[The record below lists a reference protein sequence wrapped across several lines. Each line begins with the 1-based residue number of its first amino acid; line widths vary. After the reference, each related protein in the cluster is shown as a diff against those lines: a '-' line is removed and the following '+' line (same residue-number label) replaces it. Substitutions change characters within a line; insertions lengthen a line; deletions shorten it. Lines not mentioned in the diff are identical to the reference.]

1 MLATA
6 LKRAADEIGLPLS
19 DSDAGRLPG
28 SWGSLPVFDDVEPM
42 LASLRRAGCRLAVL
56 TNCDDDLFEET
67 QRTFRERFD
76 LVVTAERVR
85 DYKPSLAHFRYFAR
99 STGATREGWVHVACS
114 WYTTLRPRVSWRS
127 AASGSIATRLA
138 RIVVCVGVPAVGRGR
153 SRRGREASVMTVQQ
167 SLAALLDRELA
178 GFQRELDLF
187 PDDEALWRTLPGVS
201 NSAGNLALHVAGGL
215 QHYVGAVLG
224 GSAYVRNRDGE
235 FSRRTGSRGELVEEL
250 RKAAVAV
257 RTVVPNLTNA
267 VLEHDFPEAVIPDRR
282 IQTLRFLMHLCAHAS
297 FHLGQAG
304 YLRRGLTGQNQ
315 SATPVPLKVLT
326 EP

>member
-1 MLATA
+1 
-6 LKRAADEIGLPLS
+6 
-19 DSDAGRLPG
+19 
-28 SWGSLPVFDDVEPM
+28 
-42 LASLRRAGCRLAVL
+42 
-56 TNCDDDLFEET
+56 
-67 QRTFRERFD
+67 
-76 LVVTAERVR
+76 
-85 DYKPSLAHFRYFAR
+85 
-99 STGATREGWVHVACS
+99 
-114 WYTTLRPRVSWRS
+114 
-127 AASGSIATRLA
+127 
-138 RIVVCVGVPAVGRGR
+138 
-153 SRRGREASVMTVQQ
+153 MTVQQ
-167 SLAALLDRELA
+167 SIAALLDRELA

-187 PDDEALWRTLPGVS
+187 PDDETLWRTLPGVS

-267 VLEHDFPEAVIPDRR
+267 VLEHDFPEAVIPSRR

-315 SATPVPLKVLT
+315 SATPVPLKELT

>member
-1 MLATA
+1 
-6 LKRAADEIGLPLS
+6 
-19 DSDAGRLPG
+19 
-28 SWGSLPVFDDVEPM
+28 
-42 LASLRRAGCRLAVL
+42 
-56 TNCDDDLFEET
+56 
-67 QRTFRERFD
+67 
-76 LVVTAERVR
+76 
-85 DYKPSLAHFRYFAR
+85 
-99 STGATREGWVHVACS
+99 
-114 WYTTLRPRVSWRS
+114 
-127 AASGSIATRLA
+127 
-138 RIVVCVGVPAVGRGR
+138 
-153 SRRGREASVMTVQQ
+153 MTVQQ
-167 SLAALLDRELA
+167 SIVALLDRELA

-315 SATPVPLKVLT
+315 SATPVPLKALT